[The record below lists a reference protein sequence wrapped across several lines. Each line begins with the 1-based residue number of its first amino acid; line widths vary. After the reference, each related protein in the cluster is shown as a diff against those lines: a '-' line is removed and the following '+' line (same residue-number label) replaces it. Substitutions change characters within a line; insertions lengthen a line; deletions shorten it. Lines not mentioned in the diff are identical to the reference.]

1 MKKILF
7 ISMFSCFLTCTEVQ
21 ASIANSTSSS
31 SQFNQIS
38 TNLSNEEFGKHILK
52 KVYPS
57 AVYNKEYQSWEDEIF
72 RIDYDLKDI
81 QTSEGEKRYF
91 ALNYGSTRYNQELYL
106 YIFKKPLDEW
116 VLENQEYMNS
126 ENLTQHPLFK
136 NKNIEL
142 LGKAEVVKLGNDT
155 LGFQLD
161 GRDGGSGGEK
171 GDISWVYSVDNKMKI
186 VTGCHNEEWRFE
198 RLSVECEPKI
208 NSNLKPTEAFYPIEL
223 NYKLVKY
230 KLNNKAKNGSEEWDR
245 ETIGNK
251 KGKVVILFNPQNQ
264 TYELPVGF
272 EKISTN
278 TEQLWK
284 YFNKITDSKQK
295 QVDSTQLI
303 DLTDF
308 VKCHVFHI
316 IECSSKS
323 DFLSNMSLEQRKSV
337 KEEIIRVDEI
347 QNEGG
352 IDYERQDISILL
364 TNAVAFGYPI
374 KAIHIKSGYEFGSR
388 EIEFTDFQ
396 SLSKV
401 SKQLSL
407 ADLGLPPNQMFILA
421 VYDYDDNGN
430 ILPNI
435 RKFYDNKGEPLPRL
449 SKDGG
454 GCSDGLIFDP
464 KKLTLSRRGGC

>member
-57 AVYNKEYQSWEDEIF
+57 AMYDKEYQSWKADGF
-72 RIDYDLKDI
+72 FIDYDLKDI

-91 ALNYGSTRYNQELYL
+91 ALNYGTAGYNEELYL
-106 YIFKKPLDEW
+106 YIFKKSLDEW

-126 ENLTQHPLFK
+126 ESFDQQPLFK
-136 NKNIEL
+136 NKNIEF
-142 LGKAEVVKLGNDT
+142 LGKAAVVKLGKDT

-198 RLSVECEPKI
+198 PLSVECEPKI
-208 NSNLKPTEAFYPIEL
+208 NSDLKSTEAFYPIEL

-230 KLNNKAKNGSEEWDR
+230 KLNDKAKNGSEEWDIKS
-245 ETIGNK
+245 IGNK
-251 KGKVVILFNPQNQ
+251 KGKVVILFNPQTQ
-264 TYELPVGF
+264 TYELPAGF

-295 QVDSTQLI
+295 QVD
-303 DLTDF
+303 
-308 VKCHVFHI
+308 
-316 IECSSKS
+316 
-323 DFLSNMSLEQRKSV
+323 
-337 KEEIIRVDEI
+337 
-347 QNEGG
+347 
-352 IDYERQDISILL
+352 
-364 TNAVAFGYPI
+364 
-374 KAIHIKSGYEFGSR
+374 
-388 EIEFTDFQ
+388 
-396 SLSKV
+396 
-401 SKQLSL
+401 
-407 ADLGLPPNQMFILA
+407 
-421 VYDYDDNGN
+421 
-430 ILPNI
+430 
-435 RKFYDNKGEPLPRL
+435 
-449 SKDGG
+449 
-454 GCSDGLIFDP
+454 
-464 KKLTLSRRGGC
+464 

>member
-1 MKKILF
+1 MKKTLF
-7 ISMFSCFLTCTEVQ
+7 ISMFSCFLTCTGVQ
-21 ASIANSTSSS
+21 ASIPNSTSSGRLID
-31 SQFNQIS
+31 QIS
-38 TNLSNEEFGKHILK
+38 TNLSNEKFSKHILK

-91 ALNYGSTRYNQELYL
+91 ALNYGTAGYNQELHL
-106 YIFKKPLDEW
+106 YIFKKSLDEW

-142 LGKAEVVKLGNDT
+142 LGKAEVVKLGKDT

-198 RLSVECEPKI
+198 PLSVECEPKI
-208 NSNLKPTEAFYPIEL
+208 NSNLKSTEAFYPIEL

-230 KLNNKAKNGSEEWDR
+230 KLNDKAQNGSEEWDR
-245 ETIGNK
+245 KSIGNK
-251 KGKVVILFNPQNQ
+251 KGKVVILFNPKNQ

-278 TEQLWK
+278 TNKLWE
-284 YFNKITDSKQK
+284 YFSNLAASKQK
-295 QVDSTQLI
+295 QVNSNQI

-308 VKCHVFHI
+308 VKCHVLGVV
-316 IECSSKS
+316 ECESKE
-323 DFLSNMSLEQRKSV
+323 DFLQNMTLLQKRSV
-337 KEEIIRVDEI
+337 KQEIVRRDEI
-347 QNEGG
+347 AKEGG
-352 IDYERQDISILL
+352 EDYHSKDVTILL
-364 TNAVAFGYPI
+364 QNATAFGYPI
-374 KAIHIKSGYEFGSR
+374 NAIHIIRGYEFGATKV
-388 EIEFTDFQ
+388 EFADFQ
-396 SLSKV
+396 SLAEV
-401 SKQLSL
+401 SKLFP
-407 ADLGLPPNQMFILA
+407 LPEHKNKEKGYFLA
-421 VYDYDDNGN
+421 VYDFDENGKPSPKVKTIYDKEG
-430 ILPNI
+430 
-435 RKFYDNKGEPLPRL
+435 KPLPRL
-449 SKDGG
+449 SVMGG
-454 GCSDGLIFDP
+454 GCYGGLIFNP
-464 KKLTLSRRGGC
+464 KALTISDEGGC

>member
-1 MKKILF
+1 MKKTLF
-7 ISMFSCFLTCTEVQ
+7 ISMFSCFLTCTGVQ
-21 ASIANSTSSS
+21 ASIPNSTSSGRLID
-31 SQFNQIS
+31 QIS
-38 TNLSNEEFGKHILK
+38 TNLSNEKFSKHILK

-91 ALNYGSTRYNQELYL
+91 ALNYGTAGYNQELHL
-106 YIFKKPLDEW
+106 YIFKKSSDEW

-142 LGKAEVVKLGNDT
+142 LGKAEVVKLGKDT

-198 RLSVECEPKI
+198 PLSVECEPKI
-208 NSNLKPTEAFYPIEL
+208 NSNLKSTEAFYPIEL

-230 KLNNKAKNGSEEWDR
+230 KLNDKAQNGSEEWDR
-245 ETIGNK
+245 KSIGNK
-251 KGKVVILFNPQNQ
+251 KGKVVILFNPKNQ

-278 TEQLWK
+278 TNKLWE
-284 YFNKITDSKQK
+284 YFSNLAASKQK
-295 QVDSTQLI
+295 QVNSNQI

-308 VKCHVFHI
+308 VKCHVLGVV
-316 IECSSKS
+316 ECESKE
-323 DFLSNMSLEQRKSV
+323 DFLQNMTLLQKRSV
-337 KEEIIRVDEI
+337 KQEIVRRDEI
-347 QNEGG
+347 AKEGG
-352 IDYERQDISILL
+352 EDYHSKDVTILL
-364 TNAVAFGYPI
+364 QNATAFGYPI
-374 KAIHIKSGYEFGSR
+374 NAIHIIRGYEFGATKV
-388 EIEFTDFQ
+388 EFADFQ
-396 SLSKV
+396 SLAEV
-401 SKQLSL
+401 SKLFP
-407 ADLGLPPNQMFILA
+407 LPEHKNKEKGYFLA
-421 VYDYDDNGN
+421 VYDFDENGKPSPKVKTIYDKEG
-430 ILPNI
+430 
-435 RKFYDNKGEPLPRL
+435 KPLPRL
-449 SKDGG
+449 SVMGG
-454 GCSDGLIFDP
+454 GCYGGLIFNP
-464 KKLTLSRRGGC
+464 KALTISDEGGC